1 MPIPFLHM
9 ESRLKQLIIESFLE
23 LRDRPS
29 LFLPKIFTSLIGS
42 IWMLAVLRGTET
54 MNTEL
59 MIGGLLVFPV
69 VFFLGVW
76 SPVVVAEMVKEKSGL
91 KEALRSSTDY
101 LGKMIGTAII
111 LIAGTTISLI
121 PFYAGVAA
129 LIIYGNILPAVI
141 GGLLSA
147 VMVLAVVYGIYFL
160 PVTLIDNNLG
170 KSFRESFSTSRNN
183 SREVTAL
190 LMFSF
195 ALLGLAAFTT
205 GSIRNLGIA
214 GFITGR
220 AISSIIST
228 YTVIISPKYYLKE
241 IEKEE

>member
-1 MPIPFLHM
+1 
-9 ESRLKQLIIESFLE
+9 
-23 LRDRPS
+23 
-29 LFLPKIFTSLIGS
+29 
-42 IWMLAVLRGTET
+42 
-54 MNTEL
+54 
-59 MIGGLLVFPV
+59 
-69 VFFLGVW
+69 
-76 SPVVVAEMVKEKSGL
+76 
-91 KEALRSSTDY
+91 
-101 LGKMIGTAII
+101 MIGTAII
-111 LIAGTTISLI
+111 LIAGSTISLI

-129 LIIYGNILPAVI
+129 LVIYGAILPAVI

-190 LMFSF
+190 LMFSL

-214 GFITGR
+214 GFIFGR

-228 YTVIISPKYYLKE
+228 YTVIISPKYYLE
-241 IEKEE
+241 EVEKEK

>member
-1 MPIPFLHM
+1 MIILVLHM
-9 ESRLKQLIIESFLE
+9 ESRLKQLIIESFQE
-23 LRDRPS
+23 LQDRPS

-42 IWMLAVLRGTET
+42 IWMLAVLRGTKT

-59 MIGGLLVFPV
+59 ITGGLLVFPA

-76 SPVVVAEMVKEKSGL
+76 SPVIVAEMVKEKSGL
-91 KEALRSSTDY
+91 KEALMSSTDY
-101 LGKMIGTAII
+101 LGRIIGTAII
-111 LIAGTTISLI
+111 LIAGTTVSLI

-129 LIIYGNILPAVI
+129 LVIYGTILPAVI
-141 GGLLSA
+141 GGILSA
-147 VMVLAVVYGIYFL
+147 IMVLAVVYGIYFL

-170 KSFRESFSTSRNN
+170 KSFRESFNTSRNN

-195 ALLGLAAFTT
+195 ALLGLAALTT
-205 GSIRNLGIA
+205 GRLRNLGIA

-241 IEKEE
+241 VEKEK